1 MEDYMKIIYHVY
13 YVWLIGHLWY
23 RTDLQS
29 KIISIYSQLNTYL
42 SNIIKAF
49 ALETLLDCWQIIFIK
64 YSWDFK
70 RNVSRFFNNLNLK
83 SKGTGER
90 KSHESFADSATE

>member
-1 MEDYMKIIYHVY
+1 M
-13 YVWLIGHLWY
+13 IGHLWY
-23 RTDLQS
+23 GTDLQS
-29 KIISIYSQLNTYL
+29 KIFFLYSQLNTYL
-42 SNIIKAF
+42 SIIIKAF
-49 ALETLLDCWQIIFIK
+49 ALETLLDCWKIIFIK

-90 KSHESFADSATE
+90 KSHENFAKSVTE